1 MGRERRFSVERG
13 SSYPGDCSHEFRPV
27 APARRSRGSFF
38 GGDGEGSESNSRH
51 SRQGAAGARRNSKS
65 GQPIM
70 TMIFRKPIEGIERPQ
85 MPADV
90 VIVGGGPA
98 GMACA
103 LRLAQLIDAHN
114 AAHPDSQLSKE
125 NIYVL
130 EKAREIG
137 QHCLSGALL
146 DPRSMRELLPDF
158 EKEAPLDAKVDKE
171 SVYFLTEKSKFKFPI
186 TPPPLRDHGNYVI
199 SLNRFV
205 KWLGSKVEETG
216 ITIFTG
222 FAGSELLFEGDRVT
236 GVRTDDKGVDKEGHQ
251 KSNFEPGYDLQ
262 AKIVILAEG
271 PRGSLTKQL
280 INKFDLAKN
289 TNPQTY
295 GVGVKEL
302 WEVPAGRIAPGEVI
316 YTMGWPLTTKE
327 YGGAWIYGSKDNVVS
342 LGFVTGLD
350 YADPRL
356 DPQRVLQQ
364 FKRHPFVAKL
374 LEGGKM
380 IRYGAKSLPYG
391 GWWAIPPVA
400 GNGWMILGD
409 SAGFLNSARLKGI
422 HLAIKSGMLAA
433 ETAFEALKKDDS
445 SAAMLGEYQKKVES
459 SWIKDELWKVRNMHQ
474 GFEQGL
480 YAGMFHTGLQMIT
493 GGRGLRNRYPARAG
507 HEHMHKLA
515 ELPADGGAEAH
526 LLGPAKGD
534 GRLTFD
540 KLTDLYHSGTKH
552 EEDQPSHLVID
563 DTNIC
568 NTRCVKEYGSPCQNF
583 CPANVYEMVDDASQP
598 NGKLISLNPS
608 NCVHC
613 KTCDIADPYQII
625 TWVPPEG
632 GGGPNY
638 DGM

>member
-1 MGRERRFSVERG
+1 MLV
-13 SSYPGDCSHEFRPV
+13 
-27 APARRSRGSFF
+27 
-38 GGDGEGSESNSRH
+38 
-51 SRQGAAGARRNSKS
+51 
-65 GQPIM
+65 
-70 TMIFRKPIEGIERPQ
+70 FRKPLEGIERPQ

-103 LRLAQLIDAHN
+103 LRLSQLIDQHHAE
-114 AAHPDSQLSKE
+114 HPDSQISKE

-158 EKEAPLDAKVDKE
+158 EKEAPLEAPVSKE
-171 SVYFLTEKSKFKFPI
+171 AVYYFTQNGSFKLPI

-199 SLNRFV
+199 SINRFV

-216 ITIFTG
+216 ITVFTG
-222 FAGSELLFEGDRVT
+222 FAGSELLFDGNRVA
-236 GVRTDDKGVDKEGHQ
+236 GVRTDDKGVDKQ
-251 KSNFEPGYDLQ
+251 NQPKSNFEPGYDLQ
-262 AKIVILAEG
+262 AKVVILAEG

-280 INKFDLAKN
+280 ISKFDLMKDR
-289 TNPQTY
+289 NPQVY
-295 GVGVKEL
+295 GQGIKEL
-302 WEVPAGRIAPGEVI
+302 WELPSGRMAPGEVI

-327 YGGAWIYGSKDNVVS
+327 YGGAWIYGGKNNVVS
-342 LGFVTGLD
+342 LGFVTALE
-350 YADPRL
+350 YPDPRL
-356 DPQRVLQQ
+356 DPQHVLQD
-364 FKRHPFVAKL
+364 FKTHPFVRKL
-374 LEGGKM
+374 LDGGKM
-380 IRYGAKSLPYG
+380 IRYGAKSFPYS
-391 GWWAIPPVA
+391 GWWAVPPLA
-400 GNGWMILGD
+400 GDGWMITGD

-433 ETAFEALKKDDS
+433 ETAFEALQKNDF
-445 SAAMLGEYQKKVES
+445 SAPNIETYQKKVET
-459 SWIKDELWKVRNMHQ
+459 SWIKDELWKVRNFHQ
-474 GFEQGL
+474 GFEHGFWP
-480 YAGMFHTGLQMIT
+480 GMFHAGIQQIT
-493 GGRGLRNRYPARAG
+493 GGRGLWNRYRGSPG
-507 HEHMHKLA
+507 YKHMKPLA
-515 ELPADGGAEAH
+515 DLPANGGDEAH

-534 GRLTFD
+534 GKLTFD

-552 EEDQPSHLVID
+552 EEDQPAHLVIH

-568 NTRCVKEYGSPCQNF
+568 NARCVKEFGSPCQNF
-583 CPANVYEMVDDASQP
+583 CPANVYEMVDDPEQP
-598 NGKLISLNPS
+598 NGKRISLNPS

-613 KTCDIADPYQII
+613 KTCDIQDPYQII